1 MFSGADPILRP
12 TQPDRFQSN
21 AGFGSATNEI
31 LHVGIERTITMVEF
45 MNVYQANYRDIGKA
59 ASKTKF

>member
-12 TQPDRFQSN
+12 TQPDRFHSN
-21 AGFGSATNEI
+21 AGFGLATNEI

-45 MNVYQANYRDIGKA
+45 TNVYQANYRDISKA